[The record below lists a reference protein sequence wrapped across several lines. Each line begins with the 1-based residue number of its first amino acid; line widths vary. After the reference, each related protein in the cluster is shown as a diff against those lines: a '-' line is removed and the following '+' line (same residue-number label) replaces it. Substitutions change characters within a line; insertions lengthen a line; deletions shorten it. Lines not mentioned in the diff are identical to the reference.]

1 MASSEPFRISILTG
15 ILCKNV
21 HNYFQEASMFHVKWD
36 ILFKVS
42 RGVNVLASSST
53 TCPKLRST
61 GLISRLAFI
70 KTRDQ
75 SQPHFKRPFL
85 SLPIYLRPIE
95 KKFCFPLSSHATY
108 RNLCHLSSL
117 VGPCATKQASHT
129 SIFLL
134 HMSTNSSLNLSVSFK
149 SVERTRGED
158 NDVVNVSLGKAGFSR
173 Q

>member
-1 MASSEPFRISILTG
+1 
-15 ILCKNV
+15 
-21 HNYFQEASMFHVKWD
+21 MFHVKWD

-53 TCPKLRST
+53 TSRKLRST

-95 KKFCFPLSSHATY
+95 QKFCFPLSSHATY
-108 RNLCHLSSL
+108 GNLCHLIAGGSL
-117 VGPCATKQASHT
+117 RHQIG
-129 SIFLL
+129 
-134 HMSTNSSLNLSVSFK
+134 MSY
-149 SVERTRGED
+149 
-158 NDVVNVSLGKAGFSR
+158 
-173 Q
+173 